1 MPQARGSVA
10 PGTARPVSGDRS
22 NNTSAAAAKPR
33 RAASTGRVAVRTST
47 SPSAASA
54 GSLAP
59 PSTAPSSARGGSGG
73 GGIRRRTVPPAAPAG
88 AELVPVSVVSAWL
101 EEELETWVRDL
112 DTLVYSLLDDDAD
125 AALRYVVERRNAA
138 VKQTSLFERHEG
150 GGGGGRRAAGAGGE
164 ADSPLA
170 PLASLE
176 QLAAGKRRRSLEGM
190 QECAERFVAMKRRLR
205 LRDAC
210 SGGGGSVAGG
220 VGRGVGTGGV
230 RAAHLN
236 KPRPL
241 QQSLVA
247 DSAMLYGRRASSA
260 GASDVHGGY
269 RPGASDASHDGDGS
283 EVTPGV
289 SAAAAAAQQAAATAA
304 TAGRPTATASSL
316 HSSYHGSDGLATA
329 TSPNCYS
336 VASSAPVGVSDLRG
350 FAPAAEEASVPAAAV
365 ATGGGDV
372 GGGGGGVR
380 RAQDY
385 GHHVSYSQV
394 LGSPGAHSAG
404 GGSAGSADTQELF
417 RDSWVLQTLAEGDRG
432 SSAGQ

>member
-10 PGTARPVSGDRS
+10 PGAARPVSGDRPS
-22 NNTSAAAAKPR
+22 SAGAAATKPR
-33 RAASTGRVAVRTST
+33 RAASTGRFAVRTST

-54 GSLAP
+54 GSLAS
-59 PSTAPSSARGGSGG
+59 PSTAPSSARSGGGGG
-73 GGIRRRTVPPAAPAG
+73 GGIRRRTAPPAAPAG

-101 EEELETWVRDL
+101 ESELETWVRDL

-150 GGGGGRRAAGAGGE
+150 GGGGGSGHRAAGAGGE
-164 ADSPLA
+164 VESPLA
-170 PLASLE
+170 PLTSLE

-205 LRDAC
+205 LKDAC
-210 SGGGGSVAGG
+210 SGGAGSVAAGAGG
-220 VGRGVGTGGV
+220 VDAGSV

-241 QQSLVA
+241 QPSLVA
-247 DSAMLYGRRASSA
+247 DSALLYGRRASSA
-260 GASDVHGGY
+260 GAGDAHSAY

-289 SAAAAAAQQAAATAA
+289 SAAAAAAQQAATAA

-316 HSSYHGSDGLATA
+316 YSSYHGSDGPAMA
-329 TSPNCYS
+329 ASPNCYS

-350 FAPAAEEASVPAAAV
+350 FAPAEEASVPAAAV
-365 ATGGGDV
+365 PA
-372 GGGGGGVR
+372 
-380 RAQDY
+380 
-385 GHHVSYSQV
+385 
-394 LGSPGAHSAG
+394 
-404 GGSAGSADTQELF
+404 
-417 RDSWVLQTLAEGDRG
+417 
-432 SSAGQ
+432 SSSG